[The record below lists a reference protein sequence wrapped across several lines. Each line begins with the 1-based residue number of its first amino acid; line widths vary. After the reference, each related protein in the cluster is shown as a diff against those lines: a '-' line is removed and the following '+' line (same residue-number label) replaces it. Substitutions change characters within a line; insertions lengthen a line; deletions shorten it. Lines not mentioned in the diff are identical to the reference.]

1 MKNNVLFNKS
11 KLMKSEDQ
19 IAEEVY
25 KGIFDNHGNL
35 HNDPTLQIVIAALGI
50 DIDDLKQK

>member
-1 MKNNVLFNKS
+1 MHNAMLQKS
-11 KLMKSEDQ
+11 KHMKSEDQ

-35 HNDPTLQIVIAALGI
+35 HNDPTL
-50 DIDDLKQK
+50 

>member
-1 MKNNVLFNKS
+1 MNAQMFNKS
-11 KLMKSEDQ
+11 KHKSEEQ

-35 HNDPTLQIVIAALGI
+35 HNDPTLQIVIAALNI
-50 DIDDLKQK
+50 DIDDLKSK

>member
-1 MKNNVLFNKS
+1 MFNIKS
-11 KLMKSEDQ
+11 KNRSEEQ

-35 HNDPTLQIVIAALGI
+35 HNDPTLQIVIAALNI
-50 DIDDLKQK
+50 DIDDLRIK